1 MPAQLFTIPPSP
13 ADLLAKNGGCV
24 KDVVRRPRRRAT
36 PPAPRARSNTSAL
49 TVSRARAQH
58 DVASVCG
65 VLEDAVK
72 LLEKDSLAI
81 AQPAL
86 FDPLYSVVDA
96 FGRCPNNAREAA
108 RKLLFAATKA
118 CTKECSRGLK
128 SGYSDD
134 ALGACRSALAM
145 ASYLL
150 TWLVREA
157 EKAAANDLSKAPP
170 AAAKKGA
177 KKGKKAAADDDDD
190 TSWEWGDHREEA
202 TLLLVG
208 ALELDL
214 SALWAQRTPDEAF
227 VLLFPKAVFAVVE
240 QPAAMKAAVITPAT
254 KDALWRLVALAVVQ
268 HGQGEA
274 TLMGLINCL
283 LNNGEHAA
291 PPLAECLEKMLE
303 DVAEEATQFALAL
316 LHELAELSVSAT
328 GGAGKEETAAAK
340 AVATFLPLL
349 AAKAPLL
356 LITNLDPVN
365 AHLLAEPQA
374 LRCGVVSTY
383 GKLIQH
389 KPSQVPAE
397 LQPTI
402 DGLPAVPLAR
412 TADANAFV
420 RSRALHVLKD
430 LAEARALPTSAY
442 TEAAEKGL
450 ARLSDKNANVRRDAL
465 KLFRSLLEHNPFVPT
480 LSQANLE
487 ELKAQLPAA
496 PEPPAEAAAALQ
508 PAPPEADGEAP
519 ADGAAAAE
527 GETPPAEAAEA
538 APPAAPEPTAE
549 EVEAAAA
556 RALVENAL
564 QFAEVMRAKLPDVE
578 QLLGSSTN
586 SDIMEAM
593 AAIVTAHHFDLDGAR
608 PQAILALVCSREQ
621 QVKTA
626 ALQAAQDVWLPAA
639 EKGTR
644 GPAHAL
650 AVTKGLIDLVNG
662 ASLAEETALE
672 EVVAEWQKEKRLS
685 QVVVQMLWEVLQ
697 GKHGGGSD
705 DKRAAVALL
714 DMAGAADPSLLRHR
728 MDVLI
733 AQLAKGAAAH
743 LPTCRHACGALQK
756 VAAAG
761 PPLATAERRSLL
773 RALEN
778 LLLGAPPAAQA
789 EAWYGAAQQALNTAF
804 AVCDDPLEWSSELL
818 RQSGEKATTPTDDAD
833 GNPTVCSAALG
844 RHLFAVGHT
853 ALKSL
858 VHIEAYERSLAARAH
873 ADREE
878 MAAAGGAP
886 KAAAKKPAK
895 GKGKKAADDD
905 EIDYKEGENDGD
917 EEADATARELGTAA
931 AAAEADSDALL
942 AMGDRVMA
950 ADGLIGRWAPLVVAV
965 VTNADGHFPA
975 ALRASAV
982 AALVKF
988 MCVSASFC
996 EGHCQVGCR
1005 APRNPLSR
1013 ITPHPRLPRAS
1024 PPRLS
1029 HV

>member
-49 TVSRARAQH
+49 TISRARAQH
-58 DVASVCG
+58 DVSSVCG

-118 CTKECSRGLK
+118 CTKECNRGLK

-177 KKGKKAAADDDDD
+177 KKGKKAAADDDDE

-254 KDALWRLVALAVVQ
+254 KDAMWRLVALAVVQ

-465 KLFRSLLEHNPFVPT
+465 KLFRALLEHNPFVPT

-496 PEPPAEAAAALQ
+496 PEPAAEESKPPEHLQ

-527 GETPPAEAAEA
+527 GETPPAAEAAEA

-564 QFAEVMRAKLPDVE
+564 KFAEVMRAKLPDVE

-626 ALQAAQDVWLPAA
+626 AR
-639 EKGTR
+639 TR
-644 GPAHAL
+644 RGSARPSSSFPH
-650 AVTKGLIDLVNG
+650 
-662 ASLAEETALE
+662 
-672 EVVAEWQKEKRLS
+672 LS
-685 QVVVQMLWEVLQ
+685 
-697 GKHGGGSD
+697 S
-705 DKRAAVALL
+705 RALL
-714 DMAGAADPSLLRHR
+714 
-728 MDVLI
+728 
-733 AQLAKGAAAH
+733 
-743 LPTCRHACGALQK
+743 
-756 VAAAG
+756 
-761 PPLATAERRSLL
+761 PLYR
-773 RALEN
+773 
-778 LLLGAPPAAQA
+778 
-789 EAWYGAAQQALNTAF
+789 
-804 AVCDDPLEWSSELL
+804 
-818 RQSGEKATTPTDDAD
+818 
-833 GNPTVCSAALG
+833 
-844 RHLFAVGHT
+844 
-853 ALKSL
+853 
-858 VHIEAYERSLAARAH
+858 
-873 ADREE
+873 
-878 MAAAGGAP
+878 
-886 KAAAKKPAK
+886 
-895 GKGKKAADDD
+895 
-905 EIDYKEGENDGD
+905 
-917 EEADATARELGTAA
+917 
-931 AAAEADSDALL
+931 
-942 AMGDRVMA
+942 
-950 ADGLIGRWAPLVVAV
+950 
-965 VTNADGHFPA
+965 
-975 ALRASAV
+975 
-982 AALVKF
+982 
-988 MCVSASFC
+988 
-996 EGHCQVGCR
+996 
-1005 APRNPLSR
+1005 
-1013 ITPHPRLPRAS
+1013 
-1024 PPRLS
+1024 
-1029 HV
+1029 